1 MRYDVALLAP
11 GVSGK
16 ARAAERGRPRS
27 RSVTR
32 HGASGASNPEGAGGQ
47 APAILRHSRFL
58 GARLRGM
65 TTLHARCLVLPRLGR
80 RCAALSYD
88 DTP

>member
-16 ARAAERGRPRS
+16 ARAAERGWPRS
-27 RSVTR
+27 RSVTP

-47 APAILRHSRFL
+47 ALAILRYRPFTWNNHA
-58 GARLRGM
+58 ARAM
-65 TTLHARCLVLPRLGR
+65 PCLAAAWPPVRRLI
-80 RCAALSYD
+80 L
-88 DTP
+88 